1 MEEWSI
7 AASRKTYNIA
17 HWSGGY
23 FDINEAGHMTACP
36 GGESNQTKI
45 DLYQL
50 SMEIRDSG
58 LSFPVLV
65 RFSDI
70 LKHRVDGLVSA
81 FLKAIGTKALEN
93 KNKTSCYTAVYPI
106 KVNQQHS
113 VIEQI
118 VSHGGN
124 RVGLEAGSKPEL
136 MAVLAQAPQD
146 GGTIICNGYKDMEY
160 IRLALIGRALGHRL
174 FIVIEKLS
182 ELELVFKAARD
193 MGITP
198 LLGLRVRLASIGSG
212 NWQNTGG
219 DKSKFGLSANQ
230 VIVAIERLKKQKMVE
245 SAQMLHF
252 HMGSQIP
259 LLADIRKGLA
269 EGAGFYAAL
278 VAEGLPIGSVN
289 VGGGLGID
297 YEGTRSQNF
306 CSVTYSID
314 DYAGAVVEAL
324 NRVCVSN
331 DIEFPE
337 IITEAGRAMVAHHA
351 MLITNVV
358 ESEQRND
365 TAEVKPDTDAPKEV
379 KALWE
384 NFQQLE
390 QSQVLDNYYESRNH
404 YGEVQAKFSRG
415 ELTLAQRANAE
426 NIYQSLCQRVRAL
439 LSSDKQDHRELIDEL
454 NARLASRY
462 FVNFSLFQSMP
473 DAWAIQQVFPVMP
486 LYRLDEKPDQ
496 RGILEDI
503 TCDSDGRLDFY
514 PDAEGVESTLPLH
527 SLRPGKPYI
536 LGIFLLGAYQEI
548 LGDMHN
554 LFGDTDSVH
563 VALCDDGYRLTN
575 ATHGDD
581 VDAVL
586 RYVHFDPDNLLMIYK
601 DKVARSALADPDRA
615 QYLHELAEGLKGYTY
630 LED

>member
-1 MEEWSI
+1 MKEWSI
-7 AASRKTYNIA
+7 AASRKTYNIS

-23 FDINEAGHMTACP
+23 FGINKAGHITACP
-36 GGESNQTKI
+36 GGGSDQTEI

-50 SMEIRDSG
+50 STEIRDSG

-70 LKHRVDGLVSA
+70 LSHRVDRLVSV
-81 FLKAIGTKALEN
+81 FLKAISTKAPKG
-93 KNKTSCYTAVYPI
+93 KNKDSIYTAVYPI
-106 KVNQQHS
+106 KVNQQRS
-113 VIEQI
+113 VVEQI
-118 VSHGGN
+118 VNHGGN

-146 GGTIICNGYKDMEY
+146 GGTIVCNGYKDMEY

-182 ELELVFKAARD
+182 ELELVFKAASD

-198 LLGLRVRLASIGSG
+198 LLGLRVRLGSIGSG

-219 DKSKFGLSANQ
+219 DKSKFGLSAKQ
-230 VIVAIERLKKQKMVE
+230 ILVAIKRLKKEALVE
-245 SAQMLHF
+245 SVQMLHF

-259 LLADIRKGLA
+259 LLEDIKTGLA
-269 EGAGFYAAL
+269 EGASFYAAL
-278 VAEGLPIGSVN
+278 RAEGLPIETVN

-297 YEGTRSQNF
+297 YEGTHSRNF
-306 CSVTYSID
+306 CSVSYSID
-314 DYAGAVVEAL
+314 DYANAVVESL
-324 NRVCVSN
+324 DRVCRAN
-331 DIEFPE
+331 TIEFPE

-358 ESEQRND
+358 ESEQRSEAAQD
-365 TAEVKPDTDAPKEV
+365 KLETGAPKEV
-379 KALWE
+379 KTLWE
-384 NFQQLE
+384 NLQQIE
-390 QSQVLDNYYESRNH
+390 QSQVLENYYEARSR
-404 YGEVQAKFSRG
+404 YSEVQEMFSSG

-426 NIYQSLCQRVRAL
+426 NIYQSLCQRVRTM
-439 LSSDKQDHRELIDEL
+439 LSPEENNHRELIDEL
-454 NARLASRY
+454 NVRLASKY

-473 DAWAIQQVFPVMP
+473 DAWAIQQVFPVVP
-486 LYRLDEKPDQ
+486 LNRLDEKPDQ
-496 RGILEDI
+496 RGVLEDV

-527 SLRPGKPYI
+527 SLRPGEPYI
-536 LGIFLLGAYQEI
+536 LGMFLLGAYQEI

-563 VALCDDGYRLTN
+563 VELHEGGYRLTN
-575 ATHGDD
+575 AARGDD
-581 VDAVL
+581 IDAVL
-586 RYVHFDPDNLLMIYK
+586 RYVHFDPENLLSIYQE
-601 DKVARSALADPDRA
+601 KVANAALEDGQRA

>member
-1 MEEWSI
+1 MKEWSI
-7 AASRKTYNIA
+7 AEARKTYNIS

-23 FDINEAGHMTACP
+23 YGINEAGHVTACP
-36 GGESNQTKI
+36 SGGTGQTKI

-50 SMEIRDSG
+50 SREIRESG

-70 LKHRVDGLVSA
+70 LKHRIDRLATA
-81 FLKAIGTKALEN
+81 FTKAIGKRGSALR
-93 KNKTSCYTAVYPI
+93 YTAVYPI

-113 VIEQI
+113 VVEQI
-118 VSHGGN
+118 VRHGGK

-146 GGTIICNGYKDMEY
+146 GGTIVCNGYKDMEY
-160 IRLALIGRALGHRL
+160 VRLAFIGRALGHRL

-182 ELELVFKAARD
+182 ELELVFRAARD

-219 DKSKFGLSANQ
+219 DKSKFGLSAKQ
-230 VIVAIERLKKQKMVE
+230 IIVAIDRLKEEGLINSV
-245 SAQMLHF
+245 QMLHF

-259 LLADIRKGLA
+259 RLSDIKKGLA
-269 EGAGFYAAL
+269 EGASFYAAL
-278 VAEGLPIGSVN
+278 KAEGLSIETVN

-297 YEGTRSQNF
+297 YEGTRSRNY
-306 CSVTYSID
+306 CSITYSID
-314 DYAGAVVEAL
+314 EYASAVVEAL
-324 NRVCVSN
+324 DKVCTTKN
-331 DIEFPE
+331 IEFPE

-351 MLITNVV
+351 MLITNVI
-358 ESEQRND
+358 ESEQRSD
-365 TAEVKPDTDAPKEV
+365 PPEVEPEPGAPAEV
-379 KALWE
+379 KALWDDL
-384 NFQQLE
+384 QQITQRQVVE
-390 QSQVLDNYYESRNH
+390 AFHDARSHFGKIQSLFTS
-404 YGEVQAKFSRG
+404 G
-415 ELTLAQRANAE
+415 ELTLAQRASAE
-426 NIYQSLCQRVRAL
+426 NIYQSLCQRARAM
-439 LSSDKQDHRELIDEL
+439 LSPEKRDHRELIDEL
-454 NARLASRY
+454 NARLASKY

-473 DAWAIQQVFPVMP
+473 DAWAIQQVFPVVP
-486 LYRLDEKPDQ
+486 LNRLDERPDQ
-496 RGILEDI
+496 RGVLEDI

-527 SLRPGKPYI
+527 ALHPGGEPYI

-563 VALCDDGYRLTN
+563 VELHNDGYRLTN
-575 ATHGDD
+575 AARGDD
-581 VDAVL
+581 IDAVL
-586 RYVHFDPDNLLMIYK
+586 RYVHFDPDSMLIVYEN
-601 DKVARSALADPDRA
+601 KVAKAMLADTVRT

>member
-1 MEEWSI
+1 MKEWSI
-7 AASRKTYNIA
+7 AEARKTYNIA

-23 FDINEAGHMTACP
+23 FGINEAGHVTACP
-36 GGESNQTKI
+36 SGGSGQTEI

-50 SMEIRDSG
+50 SREIRDSG

-70 LKHRVDGLVSA
+70 LKHRVDRLVFA
-81 FLKAIGTKALEN
+81 FTKAIG
-93 KNKTSCYTAVYPI
+93 KTGKPQRYTAVYPI

-113 VIEQI
+113 VVEQI
-118 VSHGGN
+118 VSHGGKH
-124 RVGLEAGSKPEL
+124 VGLEAGSKPEL

-146 GGTIICNGYKDMEY
+146 GGTIVCNGYKDMEY

-182 ELELVFKAARD
+182 ELELVFRVARD

-212 NWQNTGG
+212 NWQNSGG
-219 DKSKFGLSANQ
+219 DKSKFGLSAKQ
-230 VIVAIERLKKQKMVE
+230 IIVAIKRLQEEGLDNCV
-245 SAQMLHF
+245 QMLHF

-259 LLADIRKGLA
+259 QLSDIKKGLA
-269 EGAGFYAAL
+269 EGASFYAAL
-278 VAEGLPIGSVN
+278 KAEGLPIETVN

-297 YEGTRSQNF
+297 YEGTRSRNY
-306 CSVTYSID
+306 CSVTYSVD
-314 DYAGAVVEAL
+314 EYAGAVVDAL
-324 NRVCVSN
+324 DKVCTTK
-331 DIEFPE
+331 DMELPE

-351 MLITNVV
+351 MLITNVI
-358 ESEQRND
+358 ESEQRIESQ
-365 TAEVKPDTDAPKEV
+365 ASAPGADVSETV
-379 KALWE
+379 RALW
-384 NFQQLE
+384 NDLQQV
-390 QSQVLDNYYESRNH
+390 SQRQVIEAFHDAQTRF
-404 YGEVQAKFSRG
+404 GEIQAMFARG
-415 ELTLAQRANAE
+415 ELTLAQRALAE
-426 NIYQSLCQRVRAL
+426 NIYQSLCQRTLAL
-439 LSSDKQDHRELIDEL
+439 LSPEKRDHRELIDEL
-454 NARLASRY
+454 NARLASKY

-473 DAWAIQQVFPVMP
+473 DAWAIQQVFPVVP
-486 LYRLDEKPDQ
+486 LNRLDEKPDM
-496 RGILEDI
+496 RGVLEDI
-503 TCDSDGRLDFY
+503 TCDSDGRLDAY

-527 SLRPGKPYI
+527 ALRPGEPYI

-563 VALCDDGYRLTN
+563 VELHNGGYRLTN
-575 ATHGDD
+575 AARGDD

-586 RYVHFDPDNLLMIYK
+586 RYVHFDPEDLLEIYRE
-601 DKVARSALADPDRA
+601 KVANAALEDEQRA

-630 LED
+630 LEE